1 VKPWLAYTRVST
13 EDQAREGVS
22 LDVQR
27 QSCTAFAAAFGWQIE
42 AVVSDPGR
50 SAKDLDRPGIQGVLA
65 RVEAGTIAGLI
76 VHKLDRLTRSVRDL
90 CDLVE
95 RFDQAGVALVSV
107 SEKLDTA
114 SPMGRFTV
122 TLLGAVA
129 QWERETIADRVQTA
143 MDHRRAQGGFIG
155 GPVPSGLRV
164 VGDKG
169 KRELEVDPAWGDVV
183 RGIWPAITSGLTLRQ
198 VADQLNAAGLPTGRT
213 GCRWQPTTVRKVA
226 LNPRYVGLLVTAAA
240 QEEAR
245 KALASRFNP
254 KQTGRPSHRAITHS
268 LREWPLS
275 GIARCGDCGGAL
287 VGVTSSNA
295 TGKAYH
301 YYRCSARQHH
311 GRARCSFKDIRA
323 EPWERAVVDF
333 LVEGAKATGLLA
345 PRLRSYAAAAREAAG
360 PLQARRVE
368 LQLRRDGAA
377 AEVARLVE
385 LAATGGMAANALAKP
400 LADRQAALEEL
411 QGILAGVE
419 GQIAATSLS
428 AEQAEQLLAMIQ
440 DRIARLPDEPPEEQ
454 AASIRQLVA
463 QVTLRPIDKQKGE
476 VDLSINLPRLLASDV
491 FVRQCPV
498 VVVGALRTESV
509 SWGGAVQLR
518 QASAPEGI
526 C

>member
-1 VKPWLAYTRVST
+1 MKPWLAYTRVST

-65 RVEAGTIAGLI
+65 RVEAGSIAGLI

-143 MDHRRAQGGFIG
+143 MSHRKAQGGFVG
-155 GPVPSGLRV
+155 GPVPAGMRV
-164 VGDKG
+164 VGGPG
-169 KRELEVDPAWGDVV
+169 KRTLEVDPAWGPVV
-183 RGIWPAITSGLTLRQ
+183 QRIWPAITSGSTLRQ
-198 VADQLNAAGLPTGRT
+198 VSDMLMQAGLPTGRI
-213 GCRWQPTTVRKVA
+213 GSRWQPTTVRKVA
-226 LNPRYVGLLVTAAA
+226 LNPRYVGVLCTS
-240 QEEAR
+240 EAMEQTR
-245 KALASRFNP
+245 QALASRFNP
-254 KQTGRPSHRAITHS
+254 KHPGRPSHRSVTHS

-275 GIARCGDCGGAL
+275 GIARCGTCGGVL
-287 VGVTSSNA
+287 VGVTCSNS

-301 YYRCSARQHH
+301 YYRCSTRAHH
-311 GRARCSFKDIRA
+311 GRGRCDAKDLRA

-333 LVEGAKATGLLA
+333 LVKGAQADGRLA
-345 PRLRSYAAAAREAAG
+345 PQLRAYADRVRTSAQ
-360 PLQARRVE
+360 PLIARRAK
-368 LQLRRDGAA
+368 LILARDKSA
-377 AEVARLVE
+377 AEVARLAE
-385 LAATGGMAANALAKP
+385 LAATGDLAARAVAKPMAAKQADLEVSQNALVV
-400 LADRQAALEEL
+400 LDSQL
-411 QGILAGVE
+411 
-419 GQIAATSLS
+419 AATSLS
-428 AEQAEQLLAMIQ
+428 SDQADQLLQ
-440 DRIARLPDEPPEEQ
+440 TLVDRIAELPNLPPEEQ
-454 AASIRQLVA
+454 ALSVRMLVA

-476 VDLSINLPRLLASDV
+476 VDLSINLPRMLGGAV
-491 FVRQCPV
+491 FVPQCPV
-498 VVVGALRTESV
+498 VEVGALRTEII
-509 SWGGAVQLR
+509 SWGGAVVLLT
-518 QASAPEGI
+518 A
-526 C
+526 